1 MILFLGCSLTWG
13 QGLQIEKWL
22 NEGKSIE
29 FCNLNSS
36 PGYHAEHMSYDD
48 NEFRKSKSYPN
59 LVSKELNV
67 SYSTKWGNGG
77 SNDEILFIIENLDKL
92 IHPDGLE
99 LIVLQ
104 FTDMCRDDMFQ
115 YSYKNNFYDL
125 LEIHVKNQISKI
137 DHALSNVWNR
147 NIPWVSLCWHKEHSD
162 FLKERY
168 PKNFIKLNY
177 DNKEFDNIDSLNQYG
192 KDNSLMFELCD
203 KYDGIDDGHPTI
215 EWHNIISSSIIKK
228 IKDEN
233 ISFTTYDMND

>member
-13 QGLQIEKWL
+13 QGLQIEKWIS
-22 NEGKSIE
+22 EGKSFQ
-29 FCNLNSS
+29 FCNNNAV
-36 PGYHAEHMSYDD
+36 PGYFAEHMNYEDD
-48 NEFRKSKSYPN
+48 EFRKSKSYPN
-59 LVSKELNV
+59 LVAKELNV

-92 IHPDGLE
+92 ICPDGIE
-99 LIVLQ
+99 LIVIQ

-137 DHALSNVWNR
+137 DYALSNVWNR
-147 NIPWVSLCWHKEHSD
+147 NIPWVSLCWHEEQSK
-162 FLKERY
+162 FLKEKY

-177 DNKEFDNIDSLNQYG
+177 NNKEFDDIHSLNQYG
-192 KDNSLMFELCD
+192 KNNGSMFELSD
-203 KYDGIDDGHPTI
+203 KYDGINDGHPTI
-215 EWHNIISSSIIKK
+215 KWHSIISSSIIKK